1 MPSFTTCCWPKRR
14 SRLFRLAVDSAA
26 KGHHETSAPTSSA
39 SSRWRCRTAGCL
51 SGRKG
56 ASLSVAAG
64 ASSALHQVA
73 GRTSPQGP
81 EQSRHRKVRN
91 FLQRDAAFYPGDSGG
106 LTGPCAVANSSAST
120 LLSLALAR
128 PLRPWSGHSNRHGAL
143 RVDRIIETGDL
154 RRGNF
159 AISFEFQAPVAGNAD
174 AVWYGRSFH
183 NGCHTGCGFG
193 LAGKQE
199 QLEQLNIFGPKRA
212 VHLARFLLQ
221 YNGHGAFAG
230 QAALR

>member
-1 MPSFTTCCWPKRR
+1 MSLRSQRR
-14 SRLFRLAVDSAA
+14 KPIRRGRCGSMASGLLAVGLSYREISEI
-26 KGHHETSAPTSSA
+26 GFAP
-39 SSRWRCRTAGCL
+39 G
-51 SGRKG
+51 GG
-56 ASLSVAAG
+56 ADIAAG
-64 ASSALHQVA
+64 AGTISASKGTKLPSE
-73 GRTSPQGP
+73 GRGVL
-81 EQSRHRKVRN
+81 SRRFRGAHW
-91 FLQRDAAFYPGDSGG
+91 SM
-106 LTGPCAVANSSAST
+106 CVANSSAST

-212 VHLARFLLQ
+212 VHLAR
-221 YNGHGAFAG
+221 
-230 QAALR
+230 